1 MTFFAKLTQCWSKV
15 VISTTRRRIKFDVV
29 VSVLQRPYEF
39 DVSKNFWGSYFFKTL
54 WISVSE
60 NLKSLFSRTRLHAY
74 GWMHKKPESN
84 KSLWGC
90 LFNKLISNFLSQ
102 LQFDWRIY
110 FRGELQHVRHMD
122 EQKIKCGLIRAG
134 EITEIRWLDKMY
146 VVVKYTGGGTFIVQW
161 FHGNG
166 PFFDLLRLKL

>member
-1 MTFFAKLTQCWSKV
+1 MREIKTAVWFHITDPAYQKNVMLILIFWKSVEMLSINSPHMTFFAKLTQCWSKV

-29 VSVLQRPYEF
+29 VSVLQRRYEF

-90 LFNKLISNFLSQ
+90 LFNKLISNFLCQ

-110 FRGELQHVRHMD
+110 FRGE
-122 EQKIKCGLIRAG
+122 
-134 EITEIRWLDKMY
+134 
-146 VVVKYTGGGTFIVQW
+146 
-161 FHGNG
+161 
-166 PFFDLLRLKL
+166 